1 MLPPRLRDARVLLVD
16 DQELNLRLI
25 SQVLEK
31 AGLHDITMTQDPYA
45 VAALVAL
52 HTPDLIVVDLH
63 MPGLDGFGVMEAL
76 RPQIEAAGYLPILV
90 LTADV
95 TEDSRRRALDA
106 GARDFLTKPI
116 NNQEVILRTKNLLET
131 RHLYLDLEQQNE
143 TLEQRV
149 EERTREVLERTREV
163 EEAQLETLE
172 RLART
177 AEFRD
182 DQTGR
187 HVLRVGR
194 VAALLGRTMGMHE
207 AEVRLLRLAAPLHDL
222 GKIGIP
228 DAILLAPRR
237 LSPEEFEEMKTHT
250 EIGSR
255 ILAGSSSSLLRLA
268 ERIAKTHH
276 ERWDG
281 RGYFG
286 MVATDIP
293 VQSRIVAV
301 ADVFDALTHERPY
314 KSAWPVDLAVDEITK
329 NRGSQFDPS
338 VVDAFRLCDPE
349 EMVNPAES
357 VPTAIGW
364 GDRSG
369 FDRLGRFP
377 VAGRVDSEP
386 APAERD
392 AAAQEPAAQ
401 NAETDKPGSRIA

>member
-1 MLPPRLRDARVLLVD
+1 MLPPRLRDSRILLVD
-16 DQELNLRLI
+16 DQELNLRFI
-25 SQVLEK
+25 SQVLQN
-31 AGLHDITMTQDPYA
+31 AGLHNITTTQDPFA
-45 VAALVAL
+45 VAALADL

-76 RPQIEAAGYLPILV
+76 RPRIEAAGYLPVLV

-95 TEDSRRRALDA
+95 TDESRRRALDA

-116 NNQEVILRTKNLLET
+116 NQQEVILRTKNLLET
-131 RHLYLDLEQQNE
+131 RQLYLDLQQKNELLDEQNA

-149 EERTREVLERTREV
+149 QERTREV

-177 AEFRD
+177 AEYRD

-194 VAALLGRTMGMHE
+194 VAALLGRTVGMPE
-207 AEVRLLRLAAPLHDL
+207 TEVKTLRLAAPLHDL

-237 LSPEEFEEMKTHT
+237 LTPDEFEEMKEHT

-255 ILAGSSSSLLRLA
+255 ILAGSSSDLLQLA

-286 MVATDIP
+286 MVASDIP

-314 KSAWPVDLAVDEITK
+314 KSAWPLDMAVDEITK
-329 NRGSQFDPS
+329 NRGSQFDPA
-338 VVDAFRLCDPE
+338 VVDAFRICDAE
-349 EMVNPAES
+349 ELVNPAES
-357 VPTAIGW
+357 VPTAFGR
-364 GDRSG
+364 DRSG
-369 FDRLGRFP
+369 FDRLAGLRLGSRLGRGP
-377 VAGRVDSEP
+377 AGIPDLE
-386 APAERD
+386 A
-392 AAAQEPAAQ
+392 
-401 NAETDKPGSRIA
+401 DKPGTRIA

>member
-1 MLPPRLRDARVLLVD
+1 MLPPRLCDARVLLVD
-16 DQELNLRLI
+16 DQELNLRFI

-31 AGLHDITMTQDPYA
+31 AGLHNITMTQDPYA

-76 RPQIEAAGYLPILV
+76 RPQVEAAGYLPILV

-95 TEDSRRRALDA
+95 TDESRRKALDA

-131 RHLYLDLEQQNE
+131 RKLYLDLEHQNA

-149 EERTREVLERTREV
+149 AERTHEVEERKREV

-207 AEVRLLRLAAPLHDL
+207 DDVRLLRLAAPLHDL

-237 LSPEEFEEMKTHT
+237 LTAEEFEVMKTHT
-250 EIGSR
+250 EFGAQ
-255 ILAGSSSSLLRLA
+255 ILAGSRSNLLRLA
-268 ERIAKTHH
+268 EGIAKTHH

-286 MVATDIP
+286 MVAGDIP
-293 VQSRIVAV
+293 VESRIVAV
-301 ADVFDALTHERPY
+301 ADVYDALTWERPY
-314 KSAWPVDLAVDEITK
+314 KSAWPIDLAVEEITK
-329 NRGSQFDPS
+329 NRGSQFDPA
-338 VVDAFRLCDPE
+338 VVDAFKLCDPE
-349 EMVNPAES
+349 EMRNPAES
-357 VPTAIGW
+357 VPNAIGW

-369 FDRLGRFP
+369 FDRLGRLP
-377 VAGRVDSEP
+377 LAGRVESEP
-386 APAERD
+386 ATAKRD
-392 AAAQEPAAQ
+392 V
-401 NAETDKPGSRIA
+401 ETRTPGSRIA

>member
-16 DQELNLRLI
+16 DQELNLRLMR
-25 SQVLEK
+25 QVLEK
-31 AGLHDITMTQDPYA
+31 AGLHNITMTQDPYA
-45 VAALVAL
+45 VAPLVSL
-52 HTPDLIVVDLH
+52 HNQTPDLIVVDLH

-95 TEDSRRRALDA
+95 TEESRRRALDA

-116 NNQEVILRTKNLLET
+116 DPIEVILRTKNLLET
-131 RHLYLDLEQQNE
+131 RQLYLDLEHE
-143 TLEQRV
+143 KVTLEQRV
-149 EERTREVLERTREV
+149 HERTREV
-163 EEAQLETLE
+163 EDAQLETLE

-177 AEFRD
+177 AEYRD

-187 HVLRVGR
+187 HVLRVGQ
-194 VAALLGRTMGMHE
+194 VAAILAQCMGLHD

-237 LSPEEFEEMKTHT
+237 LTPDEFEEMKTHT

-255 ILAGSSSSLLRLA
+255 ILAGSTSPLLQLA
-268 ERIAKTHH
+268 QRIARTHH

-286 MVATDIP
+286 MVAGDIP
-293 VQSRIVAV
+293 IHSRIVGV

-314 KSAWPVDLAVDEITK
+314 KSAWPVDMAVDEITK
-329 NRGSQFDPS
+329 NRGSQFDPL
-338 VVDAFRLCDPE
+338 VVDAFSQCNPE
-349 EMVNPAES
+349 ELVSPPEP
-357 VPTAIGW
+357 VPSAVGW

-369 FDRLGRFP
+369 FERLGRLP
-377 VAGRVDSEP
+377 LTRIDSEP
-386 APAERD
+386 PASTGRD
-392 AAAQEPAAQ
+392 AAPRR
-401 NAETDKPGSRIA
+401 PGTRIA

>member
-1 MLPPRLRDARVLLVD
+1 MTMLPSRLRDARILLVD

-25 SQVLEK
+25 SQVLQN
-31 AGLHDITMTQDPYA
+31 AGLHNITTTQDPFA
-45 VAALVAL
+45 VAALAAL

-76 RPQIEAAGYLPILV
+76 RPRIEAAGYLPILV

-95 TEDSRRRALDA
+95 TEESRRRALDA

-116 NNQEVILRTKNLLET
+116 NNQEVVLRTKNLLET
-131 RHLYLDLEQQNE
+131 RQLYLDLQQKNEMLDEQNA

-149 EERTREVLERTREV
+149 QERTREV

-177 AEFRD
+177 AEYRD

-194 VAALLGRTMGMHE
+194 VAALLGRTMGMPE
-207 AEVRLLRLAAPLHDL
+207 PDVKTLRLAAPLHDL

-237 LSPEEFEEMKTHT
+237 LTPDEFEEMKEHT

-255 ILAGSSSSLLRLA
+255 ILAGSSSDLLQLA

-286 MVATDIP
+286 MVASDIP

-314 KSAWPVDLAVDEITK
+314 KSAWPLDLAVDEITK
-329 NRGSQFDPS
+329 NRGSQFDPA
-338 VVDAFRLCDPE
+338 VVDAFRICDAE
-349 EMVNPAES
+349 ELVNPAES
-357 VPTAIGW
+357 VPTAFGR
-364 GDRSG
+364 DRSG
-369 FDRLGRFP
+369 FDRLAGLRLGSRLGREP
-377 VAGRVDSEP
+377 VGIPGLEA
-386 APAERD
+386 
-392 AAAQEPAAQ
+392 
-401 NAETDKPGSRIA
+401 DKPGTRIA

>member
-1 MLPPRLRDARVLLVD
+1 MLPPRLRDARVLIVD
-16 DQELNLRLI
+16 DQELNLRLVR
-25 SQVLEK
+25 QVLEK
-31 AGLHDITMTQDPYA
+31 AGLHNITLTQDPYA

-52 HTPDLIVVDLH
+52 HTPDLIIVDLH
-63 MPGLDGFGVMEAL
+63 MPGLDGFGVMEAV
-76 RPQIEAAGYLPILV
+76 RPQVEAAGYLPILV

-95 TEDSRRRALDA
+95 TDESRRRALDA

-116 NNQEVILRTKNLLET
+116 DNIEVILRTKNLLET
-131 RHLYLDLEQQNE
+131 RQLYLDLEHQNA

-149 EERTREVLERTREV
+149 RERTRDV

-177 AEFRD
+177 AEYRD

-194 VAALLGRTMGMHE
+194 VAALLGRSMGMEEHD
-207 AEVRLLRLAAPLHDL
+207 VRELRLAAPLHDL

-237 LSPEEFEEMKTHT
+237 LTPEEFEEMKTHT

-281 RGYFG
+281 RGYYG
-286 MVATDIP
+286 MVASDIP
-293 VQSRIVAV
+293 VQARIVGV
-301 ADVFDALTHERPY
+301 ADVFDALMHERPY
-314 KSAWPVDLAVDEITK
+314 KSAWPIDLAVDEIVK
-329 NRGSQFDPS
+329 NRGSQFDPD
-338 VVDAFRLCDPE
+338 VVDAFRLCIPE
-349 EMVNPAES
+349 ELVNPSES
-357 VPTAIGW
+357 VPSAIGW

-369 FDRLGRFP
+369 FDRLGRQP
-377 VAGRVDSEP
+377 LPRP
-386 APAERD
+386 
-392 AAAQEPAAQ
+392 
-401 NAETDKPGSRIA
+401 ETDPVWPAREADASPAGSGIG

>member
-31 AGLHDITMTQDPYA
+31 AGLHDITTTQDPYA
-45 VAALVAL
+45 VAALVSL

-95 TEDSRRRALDA
+95 TEESRRRALDA

-116 NNQEVILRTKNLLET
+116 NSQEVILRTKNLLET
-131 RHLYLDLEQQNE
+131 RQLYIDLADRNKMLDHQNE

-149 EERTREVLERTREV
+149 RERTREV
-163 EEAQLETLE
+163 EEAKNDTLE
-172 RLART
+172 RLARI

-194 VAALLGRTMGMHE
+194 VAAILSRTMGMHE
-207 AEVRLLRLAAPLHDL
+207 DDVYTLRLAAPLHDL

-237 LSPEEFEEMKTHT
+237 LTPEEFEEMKAHT
-250 EIGSR
+250 EIGSQ
-255 ILAGSSSSLLRLA
+255 ILAGSSSDLLQLA

-286 MVATDIP
+286 MVATDIL

-314 KSAWPVDLAVDEITK
+314 KSAWPVELAVDEITK
-329 NRGSQFDPS
+329 NRGTQFDPS
-338 VVDAFRLCDPE
+338 VVDAFILCDANE
-349 EMVNPAES
+349 LVDPAEP
-357 VPTAIGW
+357 VPSAVGV

-369 FDRLGRFP
+369 FKRPGRLPLAAR
-377 VAGRVDSEP
+377 
-386 APAERD
+386 AESD
-392 AAAQEPAAQ
+392 PMTTADQAKDPLG
-401 NAETDKPGSRIA
+401 TRIA

>member
-1 MLPPRLRDARVLLVD
+1 MLPPRLREARVLLVD
-16 DQELNLRLI
+16 DQELNLRLM
-25 SQVLEK
+25 SQVLER
-31 AGLHDITMTQDPYA
+31 AGLHNITMTQDPYA

-52 HTPDLIVVDLH
+52 RPFDLIVVDLH
-63 MPGLDGFGVMEAL
+63 MPGLDGFGVMEAV
-76 RPQIEAAGYLPILV
+76 RPQVEAAGYLPILV

-95 TEDSRRRALDA
+95 TDESRRRALDA

-116 NNQEVILRTKNLLET
+116 NQVEVILRTKNLLET
-131 RHLYLDLEQQNE
+131 RQLYLDLEHQNV

-149 EERTREVLERTREV
+149 IERTREVEERKREV

-177 AEFRD
+177 AEYRD

-194 VAALLGRTMGMHE
+194 VAALLGRTMGMNE
-207 AEVRLLRLAAPLHDL
+207 DEVRLLRLAAPLHDL

-237 LSPEEFEEMKTHT
+237 LTPEEFEEMKAHT
-250 EIGSR
+250 SIGSQ
-255 ILAGSSSSLLRLA
+255 ILAGSSSSLLQLA

-286 MVATDIP
+286 MVAGDIP
-293 VQSRIVAV
+293 VQARIVAV
-301 ADVFDALTHERPY
+301 ADVYDALVHERPY
-314 KSAWPVDLAVDEITK
+314 KSAWPIDLAVDEITMG
-329 NRGSQFDPS
+329 RGSQFDPA
-338 VVDAFRLCDPE
+338 VVDAFAMCDPE
-349 EMVNPAES
+349 ALVNPAES
-357 VPTAIGW
+357 VPTALGW

-369 FDRLGRFP
+369 FDRLRRP
-377 VAGRVDSEP
+377 PARAADQRPAVD
-386 APAERD
+386 D
-392 AAAQEPAAQ
+392 GPAADERRV
-401 NAETDKPGSRIA
+401 APSRERSATR